1 MVMVMSI
8 NLKDIKLEKLEV
20 EKDKITY
27 PKELRLILRLRYQRA
42 ILIRGN
48 ENIYTLSQEEIEER
62 TTGFYVLSSED
73 SYIKLKK
80 EHSNEEIRI
89 KAQVK
94 DVWHRGTNGII
105 ELVAKFKPE
114 EICEIDEKLCEH
126 DVEVGWD
133 INALCFPTE
142 EKMKKFGI
150 ICPIWLHE
158 YSHYQFKVSRKD
170 FVENIV
176 KPVDGLQRKFIEMP
190 LPTEDF
196 LDKVPPD
203 LKPIAKALKE
213 KLEFLIEA
221 LKELTEAKTTK
232 DYRNVLTHTRL
243 AEDQLS
249 GKIGSIMND
258 LISKL
263 YLELGTFEG
272 EAGEDQAKRFV
283 GSLRSILG
291 SLEDM
296 CGNIAMHST
305 RKGDRKTY
313 KAYPE
318 RIDAQY
324 ILYAS
329 ILTVDYIIKRLRKYV
344 IERS

>member
-1 MVMVMSI
+1 MSFK
-8 NLKDIKLEKLEV
+8 LKLVNVELRNLEV
-20 EKDKITY
+20 EKDNESTY
-27 PKELRLILRLRYQRA
+27 PKELKLFLELWYERA
-42 ILIRGN
+42 VLLKRDDEIT
-48 ENIYTLSQEEIEER
+48 TLDPEELKHRI
-62 TTGFYVLSSED
+62 TGFYVLSSYD
-73 SYIKLKK
+73 TYIKLRK
-80 EHSNEEIRI
+80 ERSNKEIKI
-89 KAQVK
+89 KAQIK
-94 DVWHRGTNGII
+94 GIWHVGVNSVI
-105 ELVAKFKPE
+105 ELVAKLKPE

-126 DVEVGWD
+126 DVEIAWS
-133 INALCFPTE
+133 INALCFPEE
-142 EKMKKFGI
+142 EKMKQFGI
-150 ICPIWLHE
+150 IGPIWLQE
-158 YSHYQFKVSRKD
+158 YSHYESKISRRD
-170 FVENIV
+170 FVEKVV
-176 KPVDGLQRKFIEMP
+176 KPVDGLQRRFIEIT
-190 LPTEDF
+190 LPTVDY

-203 LKPIAKALKE
+203 LKPLAEALKE

-221 LKELTEAKTTK
+221 LEELTEAKTTR

-249 GKIGSIMND
+249 GKIGNIMDD

-272 EAGEDQAKRFV
+272 EAGKDQAKRFL
-283 GSLRSILG
+283 GSLRSILS

-305 RKGDRKTY
+305 RKGDRRTY

-329 ILTVDYIIKRLRKYV
+329 ILTLDYIIKRLRKYI